1 MSTTHEMTMD
11 ANTDLRVFTSWGTIC
26 QRPLWVNVG
35 WNMLTARTEPGSTVD
50 KRNPAPE
57 NLESIPESQWKRRKK
72 VFEHVWTILTREPDF
87 VYRPYDWNILTWPT
101 EGATWTDGSK
111 SYKSNNLQPLFNHFV
126 INVDNLYERPCFSQL
141 TAKEK
146 VAKAGLWF
154 REAYEYNPN
163 WIEETATFGTWVF
176 REMAI
181 QNPLNDLSL
190 LNRCSGIKGNHDL
203 YIFSFQKYQKQPMR
217 KSMSNVSILWKW
229 QVFSPQLQPTNNAWM
244 LTPEFKRFLHSRLPS
259 QFQTNALPLPSIPP
273 SPCRNKIAIVIISY
287 HNLSNLLQGTF
298 LPIHL
303 GARMKSKRIQK

>member
-87 VYRPYDWNILTWPT
+87 VYRPCDWNILTWPT

-146 VAKAGLWF
+146 VGKAGPLVLRSLWLSSQL
-154 REAYEYNPN
+154 N
-163 WIEETATFGTWVF
+163 W
-176 REMAI
+176 
-181 QNPLNDLSL
+181 
-190 LNRCSGIKGNHDL
+190 GN
-203 YIFSFQKYQKQPMR
+203 
-217 KSMSNVSILWKW
+217 SNVWNVSLSWNGN
-229 QVFSPQLQPTNNAWM
+229 T
-244 LTPEFKRFLHSRLPS
+244 EPS
-259 QFQTNALPLPSIPP
+259 EWSFASEP
-273 SPCRNKIAIVIISY
+273 
-287 HNLSNLLQGTF
+287 
-298 LPIHL
+298 
-303 GARMKSKRIQK
+303 M